1 MDIIVAENS
10 GFCFG
15 VKEAIKKTQETIKE
29 NEGKS
34 IRIYTY
40 GPLIHNAQV
49 TQELE
54 KQGVRCVDSLEDIQ
68 EGSIVIVR
76 SHGVQK
82 SFYQQAEQKKIK
94 VVDATCRHVRKIQET
109 ARQNY
114 EKGKK
119 VIIIGNKNHPEV
131 TGINGWC
138 DNSATIIENKEDAK
152 AISSDNICI
161 VAQTTIT
168 KSLWDDVMSILDH
181 KALNM
186 DKYNT
191 ICFATEKRQKSCEKT
206 AKQVDAMIIIGGK
219 HSSNT
224 QKLYAISKKFCKNSY
239 FIETKDDLPLN
250 DFKKYNKIGIA
261 AGASTPEWIIKE
273 VITVMSETSFHGE
286 TETTKESDSEN
297 QMYDLMDEIEKSLRI
312 PGRGEIVKGTI
323 IQVSDSEIVVNLGCK
338 KDGIIP
344 KEEITTNSEASLTSM
359 YNYGDEIEA
368 QVLKTDDGE
377 GNLLLSKKKLEANEH
392 WNEISQL
399 YRDKSTIEVK
409 VKNKVRGGV
418 IAAYKEIS
426 GFIPISQLSDRY
438 IENVNEFI
446 GKVLPV
452 KVTQLDKKKNKIIFS
467 HRTYLDEE
475 KARNVEKI
483 WNSIS
488 VGDIVEGKVMRF
500 TDYGAFVDIGGID
513 GLLHISEIS
522 WGKISHPSDVLKI
535 GETINVKI
543 LSVDKENEKVSL
555 GLKQT
560 TAEPWEQVDSKY
572 HVGEIIDGKVVQI
585 KEYGV
590 FVEIEPGMDGL
601 VHISEMAHKHVASP
615 ASEVQIG
622 EIVKAQILDIDKENK
637 RISLSIKETLEKPE
651 NDDLQEK
658 VIEKVQEATEGA
670 AGAVKEEVQIAAEDS
685 IDEAKNE
692 EVRTAED
699 AAETVKAEVQEAA
712 EENNETEEEQD

>member
-1 MDIIVAENS
+1 MEIIVAENS

-15 VKEAIKKTQETIKE
+15 VKEAMKKTQETIKE
-29 NEGKS
+29 NEGKGR
-34 IRIYTY
+34 RIYTY
-40 GPLIHNAQV
+40 GPLIHNTQV
-49 TQELE
+49 TRELE
-54 KQGVRCVDSLEDIQ
+54 KQGVRCIDSLEEIM

-76 SHGVQK
+76 SHGVPK
-82 SFYQQAEQKKIK
+82 SFYQQAEQKKIE
-94 VVDATCRHVRKIQET
+94 VVDATCGHVRKIQET

-131 TGINGWC
+131 IGINGWC
-138 DNSATIIENKEDAK
+138 GNSATIIENKEDAK
-152 AISSDNICI
+152 IISSDNICI

-168 KSLWDDVMSILDH
+168 KSLWDEVISILDNKLLSIEKH
-181 KALNM
+181 
-186 DKYNT
+186 NT
-191 ICFATEKRQKSCEKT
+191 ICLATEKRQKSCEET
-206 AKQVDAMIIIGGK
+206 AKRVEAMIIIGGK

-224 QKLYAISKKFCKNSY
+224 QKLYAISKKFCKISY

-273 VITVMSETSFHGE
+273 VITVMSETSFRGE

-323 IQVSDSEIVVNLGCK
+323 IQVRDNEIVVNLGCK

-344 KEEITTNSEASLTSM
+344 KEEISTNSEDSLTSM
-359 YNYGDEIEA
+359 YSYGDEIEA

-392 WNEISQL
+392 WNDISQL

-418 IAAYKEIS
+418 IATYKEIS
-426 GFIPISQLSDRY
+426 GFIPVSQLSDRY

-446 GKVLPV
+446 GQVLPV

-475 KARNVEKI
+475 KALNIEKI

-488 VGDIVEGKVMRF
+488 VEDVVEGKVMRF

-535 GETINVKI
+535 GQTINVKI
-543 LSVDKENEKVSL
+543 LSIDKQNEKVSL

-572 HVGEIIDGKVVQI
+572 HVDEIIDGKVVQI
-585 KEYGV
+585 KDYGV

-601 VHISEMAHKHVASP
+601 VHISEMAHKHVANP
-615 ASEVQIG
+615 ASEVKIG
-622 EIVKAQILDIDKENK
+622 EIVQAQILDIDKENK
-637 RISLSIKETLEKPE
+637 RISLSIKETIENPEKD
-651 NDDLQEK
+651 NN
-658 VIEKVQEATEGA
+658 
-670 AGAVKEEVQIAAEDS
+670 EDVTKS
-685 IDEAKNE
+685 G
-692 EVRTAED
+692 
-699 AAETVKAEVQEAA
+699 QEAA
-712 EENNETEEEQD
+712 EETVKTVVQDQDEVKDVDVTEEKQD

>member
-1 MDIIVAENS
+1 MEIIVAENS

-15 VKEAIKKTQETIKE
+15 VKEAMKKTQETIKE
-29 NEGKS
+29 NKGKGR
-34 IRIYTY
+34 RIYTY
-40 GPLIHNAQV
+40 GPLIHNTQV
-49 TQELE
+49 TRKLE
-54 KQGVRCVDSLEDIQ
+54 KQGVRCIDSLEEIM

-76 SHGVQK
+76 SHGVPK
-82 SFYQQAEQKKIK
+82 SFYQQAEQKKIE
-94 VVDATCRHVRKIQET
+94 VVDATCGHVRKIQET

-131 TGINGWC
+131 IGINGWC
-138 DNSATIIENKEDAK
+138 GNSATIIENKEDAK
-152 AISSDNICI
+152 IISSDNICI

-168 KSLWDDVMSILDH
+168 KSLWDEVISILDNKLLSIEKH
-181 KALNM
+181 
-186 DKYNT
+186 NT
-191 ICFATEKRQKSCEKT
+191 ICLATEKRQKSCEET
-206 AKQVDAMIIIGGK
+206 AKRVEAMIIIGGK

-224 QKLYAISKKFCKNSY
+224 QKLYAISKKFCKISY

-273 VITVMSETSFHGE
+273 VITVMSETSFRGE

-323 IQVSDSEIVVNLGCK
+323 IQVRDNEIVVNLGCK

-344 KEEITTNSEASLTSM
+344 KEEISTDSEDSLTSM
-359 YNYGDEIEA
+359 YSYGDEIEA

-392 WNEISQL
+392 WNDISQL

-418 IAAYKEIS
+418 IATYKEIS
-426 GFIPISQLSDRY
+426 GFIPVSQLSDRY

-446 GKVLPV
+446 GQVLPV

-475 KARNVEKI
+475 KALNIEKI

-488 VGDIVEGKVMRF
+488 VEDVVEGKVMRF

-535 GETINVKI
+535 GQTINVKI
-543 LSVDKENEKVSL
+543 LSIDKQNEKVSL

-572 HVGEIIDGKVVQI
+572 HVDEIIDGKVVQI
-585 KEYGV
+585 KDYGV

-601 VHISEMAHKHVASP
+601 VHISEMAHKHVANP
-615 ASEVQIG
+615 ASEVKIG
-622 EIVKAQILDIDKENK
+622 EIVQAQILDIDKENK
-637 RISLSIKETLEKPE
+637 RISLSIKETIENPEKD
-651 NDDLQEK
+651 NN
-658 VIEKVQEATEGA
+658 
-670 AGAVKEEVQIAAEDS
+670 EDVTKS
-685 IDEAKNE
+685 G
-692 EVRTAED
+692 
-699 AAETVKAEVQEAA
+699 QEAA
-712 EENNETEEEQD
+712 EETVKTVVQDQDEVKDVDVTEEKQD

>member
-1 MDIIVAENS
+1 MEIIVAENS

-15 VKEAIKKTQETIKE
+15 VKEAMKKTQETIKE
-29 NEGKS
+29 NEGKGR
-34 IRIYTY
+34 RIYTY
-40 GPLIHNAQV
+40 GPLIHNTQV
-49 TQELE
+49 TRKLE
-54 KQGVRCVDSLEDIQ
+54 KQGVRCIDSLEEIM

-76 SHGVQK
+76 SHGVPK
-82 SFYQQAEQKKIK
+82 SFYQQAEQKKIE
-94 VVDATCRHVRKIQET
+94 VVDATCGHVRKIQET

-131 TGINGWC
+131 IGINGWC
-138 DNSATIIENKEDAK
+138 GNSATIIENKEDAK
-152 AISSDNICI
+152 IISSDNICI

-168 KSLWDDVMSILDH
+168 KSLWDEVISILDNKLLSIEKH
-181 KALNM
+181 
-186 DKYNT
+186 NT
-191 ICFATEKRQKSCEKT
+191 ICLATEKRQKSCEET
-206 AKQVDAMIIIGGK
+206 AKRVEAMIIIGGK

-224 QKLYAISKKFCKNSY
+224 QKLYAISKKFCKISY

-273 VITVMSETSFHGE
+273 VITVMSETSFRGE

-323 IQVSDSEIVVNLGCK
+323 IQVRDNEIVVNLGCK

-344 KEEITTNSEASLTSM
+344 KEEISTNSEDSLTSM
-359 YNYGDEIEA
+359 YSYGDEIEA

-392 WNEISQL
+392 WNDISQL

-418 IAAYKEIS
+418 IATYKEIS
-426 GFIPISQLSDRY
+426 GFIPVSQLSDRY

-446 GKVLPV
+446 GQVLPV

-475 KARNVEKI
+475 KALNIEKI

-488 VGDIVEGKVMRF
+488 VEDVVEGKVMRF

-535 GETINVKI
+535 GQTINVKI
-543 LSVDKENEKVSL
+543 LSIDKQNEKVSL

-572 HVGEIIDGKVVQI
+572 HVDEIIDGKVVQI
-585 KEYGV
+585 KDYGV

-601 VHISEMAHKHVASP
+601 VHISEMAHKHVANP
-615 ASEVQIG
+615 ASEVKIG
-622 EIVKAQILDIDKENK
+622 EIVQAQILDIDKENK
-637 RISLSIKETLEKPE
+637 RISLSIKETIENPEKD
-651 NDDLQEK
+651 NN
-658 VIEKVQEATEGA
+658 
-670 AGAVKEEVQIAAEDS
+670 EDVTKS
-685 IDEAKNE
+685 G
-692 EVRTAED
+692 
-699 AAETVKAEVQEAA
+699 QEAA
-712 EENNETEEEQD
+712 EETVKTVVQDQDEVKDVDVTEEKQD

>member
-1 MDIIVAENS
+1 MEIIVAENS

-15 VKEAIKKTQETIKE
+15 VKEAMKKTQETIKE
-29 NEGKS
+29 NEGKGR
-34 IRIYTY
+34 RIYTY
-40 GPLIHNAQV
+40 GPLIHNTQV
-49 TQELE
+49 TRELE
-54 KQGVRCVDSLEDIQ
+54 KQGVRCIDSLEEIM

-76 SHGVQK
+76 SHGVPK
-82 SFYQQAEQKKIK
+82 SFYQQAEQKKIE
-94 VVDATCRHVRKIQET
+94 VVDATCGHVRKIQET

-131 TGINGWC
+131 IGINGWC
-138 DNSATIIENKEDAK
+138 GNSATIIENKEDAK
-152 AISSDNICI
+152 IISSDNICI

-168 KSLWDDVMSILDH
+168 KSLWDEVISILDNKLLSIEKH
-181 KALNM
+181 
-186 DKYNT
+186 NT
-191 ICFATEKRQKSCEKT
+191 ICLATEKRQKSCEET
-206 AKQVDAMIIIGGK
+206 AKRVEAMIIIGGK

-224 QKLYAISKKFCKNSY
+224 QKLYAISKKFCKISY

-273 VITVMSETSFHGE
+273 VITVMSETSFRGE

-323 IQVSDSEIVVNLGCK
+323 IQVRDNEIVVNLGCK

-344 KEEITTNSEASLTSM
+344 KEEISTNSEDSLTSM
-359 YNYGDEIEA
+359 YSYGDEIEA

-392 WNEISQL
+392 WNDISQL

-418 IAAYKEIS
+418 IATYKEIS
-426 GFIPISQLSDRY
+426 GFMPVSQLSDRY
-438 IENVNEFI
+438 IEDVNEFI
-446 GKVLPV
+446 GQVLPV

-475 KARNVEKI
+475 KALNIEKI

-488 VGDIVEGKVMRF
+488 EEDVVEGKVMRF

-535 GETINVKI
+535 GQTINVKI
-543 LSVDKENEKVSL
+543 LSIDKQNEKVSL

-572 HVGEIIDGKVVQI
+572 HVDEIIDGKVVQI
-585 KEYGV
+585 KDYGV

-601 VHISEMAHKHVASP
+601 VHISEMAHKHVANP
-615 ASEVQIG
+615 ASEVKIG
-622 EIVKAQILDIDKENK
+622 EIVQAQILDIDKENK
-637 RISLSIKETLEKPE
+637 RISLSIKETIENPEKD
-651 NDDLQEK
+651 NN
-658 VIEKVQEATEGA
+658 
-670 AGAVKEEVQIAAEDS
+670 EDVTKS
-685 IDEAKNE
+685 G
-692 EVRTAED
+692 
-699 AAETVKAEVQEAA
+699 QEAA
-712 EENNETEEEQD
+712 EETVKTVVQDQDEVKDVDVTEEKQD